1 MSRFLY
7 FTSILLLLFSC
18 KNEEAETVDF
28 NDIVKP
34 SEKYGNSDTVKT
46 EARAEPVYYDSVSAF
61 SQQLSD
67 SLAFD
72 RKQLF
77 KLDTLIYPDRFGA
90 KQTDKWYYIS
100 PKDSLVFMRWQFKN
114 RVQTQNTFFNWL
126 DCYGPRCKTIAVG
139 EAASFSKRSVLF
151 LIRDKEMI
159 FVESAQKM
167 DGGKLL
173 AIISNLEK
181 QKQWQYF
188 ILQQPKGKAVW
199 KTVDA
204 EGAISDLKP
213 ENRAMAE

>member
-7 FTSILLLLFSC
+7 ITGILLLFVSC

-28 NDIVKP
+28 NDVVKP
-34 SEKYGNSDTVKT
+34 SEKYGNDDTVKT
-46 EARAEPVYYDSVSAF
+46 QPQAEPFYYDSISAF

-90 KQTDKWYYIS
+90 KQTDKWYSIS

-114 RVQTQNTFFNWL
+114 MVQTQNTFFNWL

-139 EAASFSKRSVLF
+139 EPASFSKRSVLF

-159 FVESAQKM
+159 FVESSQKI
-167 DGGKLL
+167 DGEKLL
-173 AIISNLEK
+173 AIINSLEK
-181 QKQWQYF
+181 QKQWHYF
-188 ILQQPKGKAVW
+188 ILQQPKGKAAW

-204 EGAISDLKP
+204 EGVISDLKP
-213 ENRAMAE
+213 ENRAMTE